1 MKKFATVAVAAAL
14 MLSASAAL
22 AQPEARE
29 AGVFA
34 DPAGLESTKQ
44 VAPFTTFNVYVVGF
58 DLDGLVA
65 GYEGKVT
72 FPVGYT
78 VLGKAITPSTGL
90 DFGNETGEFIV
101 GTGSCLEG
109 AGAFLMVNFT
119 VGVFDGAVDI
129 TDNALCLG
137 PSDPTSF
144 DNVPGYLQC
153 DGTLIPFGVAQN
165 GGDFYPNGCLILN
178 PSQEGPV
185 STESTSF
192 GEMKAR
198 F

>member
-1 MKKFATVAVAAAL
+1 MKKLVTVAVAAAFV
-14 MLSASAAL
+14 LSAGAAL
-22 AQPEARE
+22 AQPEARD

-34 DPAGLESTKQ
+34 DPAGTQSTLDI
-44 VAPFTTFNVYVVGF
+44 AAFTPFNIYVVGF
-58 DLDGLVA
+58 DLDGQVA
-65 GYEGKVT
+65 GYEGKVSI
-72 FPVGYT
+72 PVEYT
-78 VLGKAITPSTGL
+78 ILAKNITPSTGL
-90 DFGNETGEFIV
+90 DFGNEPGEFIV

-109 AGAFLMVNFT
+109 AGAFMMVNFNLGLFAA
-119 VGVFDGAVDI
+119 GVDP
-129 TDNALCLG
+129 TDTALCLG